1 MVPGMRW
8 GVMATLDDTHV
19 VRSLEVE
26 FIEVL
31 MREGDPLERLKRLL
45 ETEDRDLIVHAPE
58 RMLLDGRSWI
68 IDLADEDPGRRE
80 AFVDRIDEIARLTH
94 QYKVATVVHPGGVRK
109 HLVADRALLAR
120 NLGESLGAIEG
131 QLWIENMP
139 RRYHCGNDLLWCNL
153 LLHPEE
159 FDDILPYV
167 DGVTLDVCHAYLS
180 VEKGGNAAIASF
192 FERLKGRIRHVHLS
206 DASYPNNEGL
216 QLGRGN
222 IDMAALPRLR
232 RLPVLLEVWG
242 GHHNDLAGY
251 REALAKVREERWFR
265 GCVP

>member
-1 MVPGMRW
+1 
-8 GVMATLDDTHV
+8 MATLDDIHV
-19 VRSLEVE
+19 VRSLNVE

-31 MREGDPLERLKRLL
+31 MREGDRLERLEHLL

-58 RMLLDGRSWI
+58 RMRLNGHSWI

-80 AFVDRIDEIARLTH
+80 AFVDRIDEIARLAH
-94 QYKVATVVHPGGVRK
+94 RYRVGTVVHPGGVRK

-180 VEKGGNAAIASF
+180 VERGGNLAIASF

-216 QLGRGN
+216 QLGKGD
-222 IDMAALPRLR
+222 IDLAALPRLKG
-232 RLPVLLEVWG
+232 LPVLLEVWG

-251 REALAKVREERWFR
+251 REALAKVKEERWFR